1 MCMWRFLFPALVPLA
16 LSAQALPPDVPP
28 DHWASAA
35 VGRVLE
41 AGWMQGFPGG
51 GFQGDSRLNRFQLA
65 TTLGRV
71 LDTLGAREEA
81 PAAFKDVKAD
91 HWAAPYLGRVVAAG
105 LVQGFPGGEFRGTEE
120 LSRYQLAQVLARL
133 LPRLGVEARPRLP
146 TDVPPSHWAAVA
158 VAQVVG
164 LGWMRLDFED
174 RFQGGAPVTRYQ
186 LAYALAGLSQS
197 LPLAAAPP
205 PVPNSAAAPP
215 QQPFTLRPL
224 EGAAPWV
231 YLGGGPLEA
240 EALSADNRLLLLRG
254 EGLEP
259 TSAVSLPK
267 PLAAVHK
274 GWGLTP
280 DLKEVLRLGK
290 EGPRAYGVI
299 GQPSGVLPRVFAH
312 SDGSSGG
319 VVALDPS
326 GNYLALMNSTPLC
339 LPDCASARSSGA
351 LRLVLLLTNPVG
363 LYAEHAYA
371 LDAPGNRLVGL
382 AWPKPGTLLASEQG
396 GGKTRIYRLEL
407 GGATDLA
414 FSPFDE
420 PPGALEVAPGAGVR
434 PVAKER
440 VLELEGEYQ
449 GLACLGDRF
458 YLLREGRVFE
468 VVPGQALVR

>member
-1 MCMWRFLFPALVPLA
+1 MQKLLFSLLIPLA
-16 LSAQALPPDVPP
+16 LSAKALPPDVPP
-28 DHWASAA
+28 DHWAAAA
-35 VGRVLE
+35 VDTVLKTR
-41 AGWMQGFPGG
+41 WMQGFPDGS
-51 GFQGDSRLNRFQLA
+51 FQGDSRLNRYQLA

-71 LDTLGAREEA
+71 LDSLGAREEG

-91 HWAAPYLGRVVAAG
+91 HWAAPYLGRVVTAG

-133 LPRLGVEARPRLP
+133 LPRLGVEVKPRLP
-146 TDVPPSHWAAVA
+146 VDVSPSHWAATA

-174 RFQGGAPVTRYQ
+174 RFQGGAAVTRYQ
-186 LAYALAGLSQS
+186 LAYALAGLNRS
-197 LPLAAAPP
+197 LPLTAP
-205 PVPNSAAAPP
+205 APADASV

-224 EGAAPWV
+224 EQPTPWL

-240 EALSADNRLLLLRG
+240 EALSADNQYLLLKGDR
-254 EGLEP
+254 LEP
-259 TSAVSLPK
+259 TSAV
-267 PLAAVHK
+267 PLAKRLSAIHK

-280 DLKEVLRLGK
+280 DLNEVLRLGK
-290 EGPRAYGVI
+290 DGPRAYGVI
-299 GQPSGVLPRVFAH
+299 GQPGGVLPKVFGH
-312 SDGSSGG
+312 GNGSSGG

-326 GNYLALMNSTPLC
+326 SNYLAVMNSTPLC
-339 LPDCASARSSGA
+339 LPNCASARTSRA

-363 LYAEHAYA
+363 LYAEYAYV

-396 GGKTRIYRLEL
+396 GGKTRIYRLEF

-420 PPGALEVAPGAGVR
+420 PQGALEAVPGTGVR

-440 VLELEGEYQ
+440 MLELEGEYQ
-449 GLACLGDRF
+449 GLAYLGERF

-468 VVPGQALVR
+468 VVPGQAPGH

>member
-1 MCMWRFLFPALVPLA
+1 MWRFLFSSLIPLA

-28 DHWASAA
+28 DHWAGAA

-41 AGWMQGFPGG
+41 IGWMQGFPGG

-71 LDTLGAREEA
+71 LDTLGVQEEA
-81 PAAFKDVKAD
+81 PAAFTDVKAG

-120 LSRYQLAQVLARL
+120 LSRYQLAQALARL
-133 LPRLGVEARPRLP
+133 LPRLGVEAKPRLP
-146 TDVPPSHWAAVA
+146 ADVPPDHWAAAA
-158 VAQVVG
+158 VGQVVG

-174 RFQGGAPVTRYQ
+174 RFQGGAAVTRYQ
-186 LAYALAGLSQS
+186 LAYALAGLSRS
-197 LPLAAAPP
+197 LPFSTAPAPASAGAAAG
-205 PVPNSAAAPP
+205 
-215 QQPFTLRPL
+215 QPFTLRPL
-224 EGAAPWV
+224 EQPAPWV

-240 EALSADNRLLLLRG
+240 EALSADNRHLLLRG
-254 EGLEP
+254 DGLEP
-259 TSAVSLPK
+259 ASAAPLAR
-267 PLAAVHK
+267 PLAAVHR

-280 DLKEVLRLGK
+280 DLKEVLRLDK

-299 GQPSGVLPRVFAH
+299 GQPGGVLPRVF
-312 SDGSSGG
+312 GQGNGGSGG

-326 GNYLALMNSTPLC
+326 GNYLALMNSAPLC
-339 LPDCASARSSGA
+339 LPDCSSARSSRA

-382 AWPKPGTLLASEQG
+382 AWPKPGTLLVSEQG
-396 GGKTRIYRLEL
+396 GGKTRIYRLEF

-420 PPGALEVAPGAGVR
+420 PQGALEVVSGAGVR
-434 PVAKER
+434 PVLKER
-440 VLELEGEYQ
+440 VLELEGEYL

-468 VVPGQALVR
+468 VVPGQAPGR

>member
-1 MCMWRFLFPALVPLA
+1 MRRFLFPSLIPLALSA

-28 DHWASAA
+28 DHWAGAA

-81 PAAFKDVKAD
+81 PAAFTDVKAD
-91 HWAAPYLGRVVAAG
+91 HWAAPYLGRVMAAG
-105 LVQGFPGGEFRGTEE
+105 VVQGFPGGEFRGTEE
-120 LSRYQLAQVLARL
+120 LSRYQLAQALARL

-146 TDVPPSHWAAVA
+146 ADVPPGHWAAAA
-158 VAQVVG
+158 VGQVVG

-174 RFQGGAPVTRYQ
+174 RFQGGAAVTRYQ
-186 LAYALAGLSQS
+186 LAYALAGLSRS
-197 LPLAAAPP
+197 LPFSAAPAP
-205 PVPNSAAAPP
+205 ASAGAPAG
-215 QQPFTLRPL
+215 QPFTLRPL
-224 EGAAPWV
+224 EQPAPWV

-240 EALSADNRLLLLRG
+240 EALSADNQYLLLKG
-254 EGLEP
+254 AGLEP
-259 TSAVSLPK
+259 LTAAPLAK
-267 PLAAVHK
+267 PLAAVHR

-290 EGPRAYGVI
+290 DGPRAYGVI
-299 GQPSGVLPRVFAH
+299 GQPGGVLPRVFAH
-312 SDGSSGG
+312 GDGSSGG

-339 LPDCASARSSGA
+339 LPDCASARNSRA

-382 AWPKPGTLLASEQG
+382 AWPKPGTLLVSEQG

-407 GGATDLA
+407 DGATDLA

-420 PPGALEVAPGAGVR
+420 PQGALEAVPGAGVR
-434 PVAKER
+434 PVLKER
-440 VLELEGEYQ
+440 VLELEGEYR

-468 VVPGQALVR
+468 VVPGQTPGR